1 MSEERNDIDIR
12 LIDYYLESQ
21 VTSSKT
27 ESVDN

>member
-21 VTSSKT
+21 ATSCKT